1 MDEDDDT
8 FEPLPATPMQ
18 GIDAVVLVLDLV
30 TNLFRV
36 GGRFWQDAT
45 ELVARHANYRVAVKE
60 FEREAGL
67 EIERMVSG
75 E

>member
-18 GIDAVVLVLDLV
+18 GIDAVVLVLDLI
-30 TNLFRV
+30 TNLHRTF
-36 GGRFWQDAT
+36 GRFWMDTT
-45 ELVARHANYRVAVKE
+45 ELVCRHANYRVQNRE
-60 FEREAGL
+60 FERTAGI
-67 EIERMVSG
+67 EIERLVSG